1 MPKHETEIIGG
12 KEFKIVWEVVDDTG
26 RVIEETISE
35 EWANDIINDSGKH
48 DEWFINDRLEEV

>member
-35 EWANDIINDSGKH
+35 EWANDIINDSDKH